1 MKYANLNYLGSKLNL
16 DTSLINIGDYLQSL
30 AISYIYKKMGLSD
43 DDVLNLSPE
52 EIINYEAEEYILLPL
67 NWALFEKKFL
77 DDNNRI
83 NLPHKVIPVF
93 LSMTLGCA
101 FNNSSFNSFN
111 IQYLKNF
118 EPIGC
123 RDEVTSTILRQHGI
137 KSYVNGCLTSVLP
150 IRKTNSSQ
158 NKILLIDAPNELYE
172 YIPKDYLTN
181 SEVFNQQYY
190 INNSIPVEDVKKS
203 IVDRYQYYSDNAK
216 IIITSRLHAASP
228 ALAMGIP
235 VVFAKSKLDIRL
247 SWLDKYLPLYT
258 EKDFCRIDWHPN
270 PVNFE
275 DVKGM
280 IISNCIRR
288 ITEAYNFYFEN
299 FRISKYFES
308 RKKNNY
314 DLFVDVL
321 NNGYENAIQ
330 FFKNKYDN
338 DDVFEYG
345 IWGLNKS
352 AENFYI
358 YMCENYKNAKLTI
371 AVDLYKK
378 NLFHGVSP
386 IEPEDMIIS
395 KIENLIVLPVGA
407 SNMAYDY
414 FNKNGICESTY
425 CICGETYIS
434 TSKINT
440 IY

>member
-30 AISYIYKKMGLSD
+30 AISYIYKKMGLSV

-216 IIITSRLHAASP
+216 IIIT
-228 ALAMGIP
+228 
-235 VVFAKSKLDIRL
+235 
-247 SWLDKYLPLYT
+247 
-258 EKDFCRIDWHPN
+258 
-270 PVNFE
+270 
-275 DVKGM
+275 
-280 IISNCIRR
+280 
-288 ITEAYNFYFEN
+288 
-299 FRISKYFES
+299 
-308 RKKNNY
+308 
-314 DLFVDVL
+314 
-321 NNGYENAIQ
+321 
-330 FFKNKYDN
+330 
-338 DDVFEYG
+338 
-345 IWGLNKS
+345 
-352 AENFYI
+352 
-358 YMCENYKNAKLTI
+358 
-371 AVDLYKK
+371 
-378 NLFHGVSP
+378 
-386 IEPEDMIIS
+386 
-395 KIENLIVLPVGA
+395 
-407 SNMAYDY
+407 
-414 FNKNGICESTY
+414 
-425 CICGETYIS
+425 
-434 TSKINT
+434 
-440 IY
+440 